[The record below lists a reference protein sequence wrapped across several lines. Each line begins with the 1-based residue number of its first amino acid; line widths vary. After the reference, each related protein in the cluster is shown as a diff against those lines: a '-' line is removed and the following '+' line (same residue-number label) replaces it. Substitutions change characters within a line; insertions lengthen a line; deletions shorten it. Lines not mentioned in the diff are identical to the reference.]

1 MAILTGTDCTTN
13 RLGTGLESCQVI
25 EGLPSGL
32 ILTPKGW
39 SLSKSSGTFDK
50 AYVQEQIQAGLFI
63 PMVNCFDAVAET
75 PDPTTEESQSGI
87 MSVVR
92 QGKPTLTFTFKDGI
106 AGHKARYSYNSYTQ
120 YDVLL
125 VFETGVIWCAE
136 TIDGTAIKG
145 FSIGMLNTG
154 GYQLNNGTNSASS
167 VLRFQITNPQEYN
180 QYAFPLAGLNFN
192 PNTELNGITDVKL
205 TGTADASDNKVY
217 VSAVWLHNEQFNFSF
232 FGDIDFRL
240 TVNGSIV
247 AIDTT
252 TYNTTT
258 KKYEITPDTAITA
271 GQSVVVQLYDSVESL
286 ACVKVGDKFY
296 RGTTPAI
303 TVVA

>member
-13 RLGTGLESCQVI
+13 RLGTGMESCQVI

-39 SLSKSSGTFDK
+39 SLNKTSGTFDK
-50 AYVQEQIQAGLFI
+50 AYVQEQIQAGLFV

-75 PDPTTEESQSGI
+75 PDPTTEESQSGL

-92 QGKPTLTFTFKDGI
+92 QGKPTLTFTFKEWL
-106 AGHKARYSYNSYTQ
+106 AGHKARYSYNSNNQ
-120 YDVLL
+120 YDALL
-125 VFETGVIWCAE
+125 VFESGVIWCAE
-136 TIDGTAIKG
+136 TVDGTAIKG

-167 VLRFQITNPQEYN
+167 VLKMQIVNPQEYN
-180 QYAFPLAGLNFN
+180 QYAFPLSGLDFN

-205 TGTADASDNKVY
+205 TGTADASDNKAY
-217 VSAVWLHNEQFNFSF
+217 ISATWLHNEQFNFTF
-232 FGDIDFRL
+232 FTASNFKL
-240 TVNGSIV
+240 TVNGSN
-247 AIDTT
+247 ATIDTV

-258 KKYEITPDTAITA
+258 KKYEIVPDVAFTAS
-271 GQSVVVQLYDSVESL
+271 QVVVVQLYDSVDSV

-296 RGTTPAI
+296 RGTSPSI
-303 TVVA
+303 TVTA